1 MIKYRLH
8 NITDFGV
15 EIHDF
20 HTENSLNNYI
30 ALFVDGP
37 YWVENLYPNK
47 NIYVAFDGEVYT
59 IDTKGNKDYIETF
72 GNKDYIET
80 FGNHKIDSDNV
91 SRETLHET
99 PTEWIAR
106 HTTTEEKEPFNKLE
120 KILSSLVI
128 SSVIIM
134 ATFLLYLFLSSVSF
148 IAEHFSE
155 FTWKV
160 FNIL

>member
-15 EIHDF
+15 EVHDF
-20 HTENSLNNYI
+20 YTENSLNNYI
-30 ALFVDGP
+30 ALFVDPP
-37 YWVENLYPNK
+37 YWVENLETNK
-47 NIYVAFDGEVYT
+47 SVYT
-59 IDTKGNKDYIETF
+59 GFDEINSNELY
-72 GNKDYIET
+72 N
-80 FGNHKIDSDNV
+80 DNV

-99 PTEWIAR
+99 PEEWISR
-106 HTTTEEKEPFNKLE
+106 HTPIEEKEPYNKLE
-120 KILSSLVI
+120 KISYFLGIL
-128 SSVIIM
+128 SVIIM
-134 ATFLLYLFLSSVSF
+134 ATFLLYFFLSSVSF

>member
-30 ALFVDGP
+30 ALFVDEP
-37 YWVENLYPNK
+37 YWVENLCTDK
-47 NIYVAFDGEVYT
+47 NIYVGFDGEAYT
-59 IDTKGNKDYIETF
+59 IDTKGNKDYIETSQ
-72 GNKDYIET
+72 
-80 FGNHKIDSDNV
+80 NHKIDSDNV

-106 HTTTEEKEPFNKLE
+106 HTTTEEKEPFTKLE
-120 KILSSLVI
+120 KISSFLVI
-128 SSVIIM
+128 LTVIIM

>member
-1 MIKYRLH
+1 MIIYRLH
-8 NITDFGV
+8 NITNFGV
-15 EIHDF
+15 EIYDF

-37 YWVENLYPNK
+37 YWVENLCTNK
-47 NIYVAFDGEVYT
+47 NIYVGFDGEAYI
-59 IDTKGNKDYIETF
+59 IDTKGNKNYIETF
-72 GNKDYIET
+72 R
-80 FGNHKIDSDNV
+80 NHKIDSDNV
-91 SRETLHET
+91 SLETLHE
-99 PTEWIAR
+99 PEIDWIKR
-106 HTTTEEKEPFNKLE
+106 HAPTEEKEPYTKLE
-120 KILSSLVI
+120 KISAFLVI
-128 SSVIIM
+128 LSVIIM

>member
-37 YWVENLYPNK
+37 YWVENLH
-47 NIYVAFDGEVYT
+47 T
-59 IDTKGNKDYIETF
+59 NKDYIETF
-72 GNKDYIET
+72 E
-80 FGNHKIDSDNV
+80 NHKIDSDNV

-99 PTEWIAR
+99 PTEWITR

-120 KILSSLVI
+120 KISYFLVI
-128 SSVIIM
+128 LSVIIM

>member
-1 MIKYRLH
+1 MIRYRLH
-8 NITDFGV
+8 NITNFGV

-20 HTENSLNNYI
+20 STENALTNYV
-30 ALFVDGP
+30 ALFVEPP
-37 YWVENLYPNK
+37 YWVENLETNK
-47 NIYVAFDGEVYT
+47 CVYSGFSDDNSNSLVGFD
-59 IDTKGNKDYIETF
+59 KLNF
-72 GNKDYIET
+72 
-80 FGNHKIDSDNV
+80 DNV

-106 HTTTEEKEPFNKLE
+106 HTTTEEKEPYTKLE
-120 KILSSLVI
+120 KISSFLGI
-128 SSVIIM
+128 LSVIIM
-134 ATFLLYLFLSSVSF
+134 ATFLLYFFLSSVSF

>member
-1 MIKYRLH
+1 MIQYRLH

-20 HTENSLNNYI
+20 YTENSLNNYI
-30 ALFVDGP
+30 ALFVDTP
-37 YWVENLYPNK
+37 YWVENLYTNK
-47 NIYVAFDGEVYT
+47 NIYVGFDGEAYT

-72 GNKDYIET
+72 RH
-80 FGNHKIDSDNV
+80 HKIESNNV
-91 SRETLHET
+91 SRETSHET
-99 PTEWIAR
+99 EIDWIKR
-106 HTTTEEKEPFNKLE
+106 HTPIEEKEPYTKLE
-120 KILSSLVI
+120 KISSFLCILSG
-128 SSVIIM
+128 IIM

-148 IAEHFSE
+148 IAEHFSQ

>member
-30 ALFVDGP
+30 VLFVDPP
-37 YWVENLYPNK
+37 YWVENLETNK
-47 NIYVAFDGEVYT
+47 SVYT
-59 IDTKGNKDYIETF
+59 GFTDINNDTLDKLDNSTLNELGLVRP
-72 GNKDYIET
+72 
-80 FGNHKIDSDNV
+80 DNV
-91 SRETLHET
+91 SRETLHES
-99 PTEWIAR
+99 EIDWIKR
-106 HTTTEEKEPFNKLE
+106 HTPTEEKEPFTKLE
-120 KILSSLVI
+120 KISSFLGI
-128 SSVIIM
+128 LSVIIM
-134 ATFLLYLFLSSVSF
+134 STFLLYLFLSSVSF